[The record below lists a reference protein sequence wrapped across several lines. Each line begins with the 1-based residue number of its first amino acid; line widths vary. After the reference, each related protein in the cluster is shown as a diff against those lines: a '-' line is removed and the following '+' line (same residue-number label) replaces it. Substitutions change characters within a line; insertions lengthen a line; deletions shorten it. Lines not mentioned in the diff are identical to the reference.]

1 MLCIDICLNKIAII
15 PIKGKT
21 ESALALGFIEC
32 MNKMGGPPQVI
43 MTDGEGAIKHN
54 GLVRKNC
61 TDNHLTYI
69 QSRGHPVFAE
79 RMVRPFNKMIDKR
92 IKPDEQWTDLKTI
105 PSIYNHKFVHSTT

>member
-1 MLCIDICLNKIAII
+1 
-15 PIKGKT
+15 
-21 ESALALGFIEC
+21 
-32 MNKMGGPPQVI
+32 MGGPPQVI

-92 IKPDEQWTDLKTI
+92 IKPDEQWTDLKTNTI
-105 PSIYNHKFVHSTT
+105 HILK